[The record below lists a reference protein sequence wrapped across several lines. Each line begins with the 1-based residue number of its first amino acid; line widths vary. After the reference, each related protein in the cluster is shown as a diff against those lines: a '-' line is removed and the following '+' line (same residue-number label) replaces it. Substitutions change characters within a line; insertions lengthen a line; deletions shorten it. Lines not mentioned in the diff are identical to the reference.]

1 MPAIFGRP
9 KSKHRK
15 AGVGN
20 LKDRIGNPTPLDPIK
35 INGSFI
41 DLRSSPQEGGLS
53 GQEANVPPIPQ
64 LPTANTAE
72 PEEGVEVRSDT
83 NFDQEHQTNH
93 AWRPSQSDS
102 DTQGNEF
109 DLDDYFRGNSG
120 SDNSNGHQGSNAY
133 EAGRDQK
140 YGCPLPPHRGITA
153 VDETRPYQSQSRPYS
168 PYTARLNFSRPTAS
182 PTPDDERSIA
192 ASFTSVSSAP
202 PPDPTVG
209 GRTQDSSSS
218 KPTQR
223 GTTTPTIYS
232 PARYQ
237 PYSATAAPQ
246 QARGGSVRRDERSSP
261 QVVVDQSLVTEQ
273 EFQERGRTTGRF
285 LQTQRR
291 RSTSSNYSTATS
303 IDVSSRIVPSQQ
315 QQRHRPERLDIQ
327 PAKALQQAETAKYFE
342 SDSVPADPV
351 SPLLPPPRRDY
362 NSVPQATPDLS
373 PELDPTT
380 EHSSPGLLDLNLNK
394 DTLGT
399 LDISFSDFS
408 MPSPAMGTQNHLQ
421 KPMISGPQSPELQ
434 ILPAHLGPLLPVQ
447 RELNYGGTP
456 NPGDKE
462 ASAIM
467 KRSLSR
473 KVSTKL
479 RTLVGAG
486 TRPTVVTTTPT
497 TTRQRQNSKGRFT
510 KHIISNPIPIPE
522 EEQQVDPEIE
532 KIMARFD
539 IEKPSPA
546 RRVGK
551 IQDKVEDWHY
561 NPSAASSASNISLHP
576 SYTSVDN
583 AIVGTE
589 LESSGGN
596 PGLSS
601 HRSSSR
607 SSQRNATPDS
617 PVTPADDGYSYPF
630 TALRGHLNVGDAV
643 KSIPSARQRD
653 YHLPAVVTKHSEE
666 VPMFLD
672 TTSEVSGTVPS
683 FTHEPPTPEP
693 HQTTFS
699 RMHDS
704 ILPEPEHFMRRNG
717 VNRVEEEELLQP
729 GTNRKLSR
737 DSNAST
743 DSSNRPSPTISTAP
757 TSAASSPLS
766 PFPKRSP
773 TARKPP
779 FGPGGPKMLLRSA
792 TMSSRQG
799 GVPLKLLKPVGTIA
813 EDEPSQDHQD
823 TGTPVSQ
830 YDRPDSAFSFV
841 RDDASVIRPDDSI
854 SQFGSVRS
862 QRSPSQRL
870 NSPTPFDIDRSLSRR
885 PQLRDSKSHSNIR
898 SATASRSQNNRV
910 ATLSKLDTDLPL
922 RPSTGTP
929 GRAPLRLNTDVPL
942 PVPGA
947 FSAVEGSSQS
957 STAQGLH
964 PPAVVKRSKSV
975 GEGLR
980 RAFSR
985 RTPNPP
991 RMPSTTPSPTESTP
1005 AIPDTIESGGSSPIT
1020 EVSGPLG
1027 CGPSSES
1034 SMARWNTAIRA
1045 ASVSSALQRA
1055 RASSGA
1061 QSPTSRLDLSVPPN
1075 KANRASVILKAQP
1088 LTAEDRRG
1096 MCHAPGTLFIRT
1108 CEEGDGVVGAC
1119 REHRMKPRKG
1129 GVMQRCAF
1137 CDKGPFA
1144 NMWVCLDSG
1153 PVAETPAE
1161 KTTGEKGGVGNMGE
1175 REVRGERCGFVVCRM
1190 CCNEKVQEGSAEI
1203 F

>member
-1 MPAIFGRP
+1 MNAIFGRS

-41 DLRSSPQEGGLS
+41 DLRPSPHHPD
-53 GQEANVPPIPQ
+53 QEANVPPIPQ
-64 LPTANTAE
+64 LSTATLIG
-72 PEEGVEVRSDT
+72 PEEGKGVEVRSDT
-83 NFDQEHQTNH
+83 NFEHEHQTNH
-93 AWRPSQSDS
+93 PQRPSRSGS
-102 DTQGNEF
+102 DTPCNEF
-109 DLDDYFRGNSG
+109 DLDDYFRGNSD
-120 SDNSNGHQGSNAY
+120 SDNSNGYHNAY
-133 EAGRDQK
+133 EAERDQE
-140 YGCPLPPHRGITA
+140 YGYPLPPRRGITA
-153 VDETRPYQSQSRPYS
+153 ADETRPYQSQSRPYS
-168 PYTARLNFSRPTAS
+168 PYTARLNFSRPTIS
-182 PTPDDERSIA
+182 PTPDDVRSIA
-192 ASFTSVSSAP
+192 ASFSSVSSAP
-202 PPDPTVG
+202 PQDPTVG
-209 GRTQDSSSS
+209 VRTQDSSNS
-218 KPTQR
+218 KPTQ
-223 GTTTPTIYS
+223 TEASTPTIYS

-237 PYSATAAPQ
+237 PYSSAATPL
-246 QARGGSVRRDERSSP
+246 
-261 QVVVDQSLVTEQ
+261 QVVVDQGLVQEQ
-273 EFQERGRTTGRF
+273 EFQERGRTTSRF
-285 LQTQRR
+285 LQTERR
-291 RSTSSNYSTATS
+291 RSSSSNYSSTTS
-303 IDVSSRIVPSQQ
+303 VDPSRIVPPQQ
-315 QQRHRPERLDIQ
+315 QFEQQRHRPERLDIQ
-327 PAKALQQAETAKYFE
+327 SAKDLQQVETAKYFE
-342 SDSVPADPV
+342 SDSVPTDPV
-351 SPLLPPPRRDY
+351 SPLLPSPRRDH
-362 NSVPQATPDLS
+362 NSVPRDSPDIS
-373 PELDPTT
+373 PELGPIP
-380 EHSSPGLLDLNLNK
+380 ENSSPGLFDLNLNK

-421 KPMISGPQSPELQ
+421 RPIISAPQSPELQ
-434 ILPAHLGPLLPVQ
+434 KLPTHLGPLLPVQ
-447 RELNYGGTP
+447 RELNYGGIS
-456 NPGDKE
+456 NLPGEKDN
-462 ASAIM
+462 SAIM

-486 TRPTVVTTTPT
+486 TRPREAPGAITTATSIP
-497 TTRQRQNSKGRFT
+497 TTRQRQNSKGTFT
-510 KHIISNPIPIPE
+510 ISNPIPIPE

-532 KIMARFD
+532 QIMARFD
-539 IEKPSPA
+539 IERPLPA
-546 RRVGK
+546 RRVEE
-551 IQDKVEDWHY
+551 IQDKVDDWHY

-576 SYTSVDN
+576 SYTSGDN
-583 AIVGTE
+583 ATTGTE

-601 HRSSSR
+601 HRTSSR

-617 PVTPADDGYSYPF
+617 PITPADDGYSYPF
-630 TALRGHLNVGDAV
+630 TALRGHLNVGDA
-643 KSIPSARQRD
+643 KSNATARQRD
-653 YHLPAVVTKHSEE
+653 YHSPAVVTKHSEE

-672 TTSEVSGTVPS
+672 TAGEVNGPVPS

-699 RMHDS
+699 RVHDS
-704 ILPEPEHFMRRNG
+704 ILPEPEHFMRKTG
-717 VNRVEEEELLQP
+717 VNRVEEELLQP
-729 GTNRKLSR
+729 GMNRIVSR
-737 DSNAST
+737 DFNGST
-743 DSSNRPSPTISTAP
+743 DTSNRPSPTISTAP
-757 TSAASSPLS
+757 TSVASSPLLS
-766 PFPKRSP
+766 KRLP

-779 FGPGGPKMLLRSA
+779 FGPGSPKMLLRSA

-799 GVPLKLLKPVGTIA
+799 GTPLKPLKPVGTIA
-813 EDEPSQDHQD
+813 EDEPSQGHND

-841 RDDASVIRPDDSI
+841 RDDASAIQPDDSI
-854 SQFGSVRS
+854 SQVGSVRS
-862 QRSPSQRL
+862 HRGSPLRS
-870 NSPTPFDIDRSLSRR
+870 NSPTPFDIDRSLRQ

-898 SATASRSQNNRV
+898 SVTTSRSQKGRV
-910 ATLSKLDTDLPL
+910 AILSRLDTDLPS

-929 GRAPLRLNTDVPL
+929 GRAPLRLNTDVPP

-947 FSAVEGSSQS
+947 FSAVEGTSRTSM
-957 STAQGLH
+957 AQGLH
-964 PPAVVKRSKSV
+964 PPPVVKRSKSV

-985 RTPNPP
+985 RTPNAP
-991 RMPSTTPSPTESTP
+991 RIPSSTP
-1005 AIPDTIESGGSSPIT
+1005 PPTDPAPPNPDGIESSPSSPVT

-1061 QSPTSRLDLSVPPN
+1061 QPPASQLDPSVPSN
-1075 KANRASVILKAQP
+1075 RANRASVILKAQP

-1096 MCHAPGTLFIRT
+1096 MRHAPGTLFIRT

-1119 REHRMKPRKG
+1119 REHQLKPRKG
-1129 GVMQRCAF
+1129 GVLQKCAF

-1144 NMWVCLDSG
+1144 NMWVCLDEG
-1153 PVAETPAE
+1153 PVAEVKDGALAE
-1161 KTTGEKGGVGNMGE
+1161 KTTGEKGGGGNTGE
-1175 REVRGERCGFVVCRM
+1175 RESRGERCGFVVCRM